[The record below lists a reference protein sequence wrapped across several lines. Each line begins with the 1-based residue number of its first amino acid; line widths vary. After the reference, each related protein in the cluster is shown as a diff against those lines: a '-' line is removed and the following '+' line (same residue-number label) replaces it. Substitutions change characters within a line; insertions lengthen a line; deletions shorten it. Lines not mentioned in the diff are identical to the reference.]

1 MDVDIGKYFECGQCK
16 NVYFCGKKC
25 QVAVWK
31 QHKTICQ
38 SIFTLNKGHQ
48 QNVIKRECY
57 ANDLSMKEKSMVA
70 TLIGDTSLMDCE
82 IGGVPS
88 PALLDRGQ
96 QVSNVSEKQLKNE
109 LNDHLTTDN
118 ERYIRGTR

>member
-1 MDVDIGKYFECGQCK
+1 M
-16 NVYFCGKKC
+16 
-25 QVAVWK
+25 WK

-38 SIFTLNKGHQ
+38 SIFTLNKSHQ

-57 ANDLSMKEKSMVA
+57 ANDLSMKGKSMVA
-70 TLIGDTSLMDCE
+70 TLIGDTCLMDCE

-109 LNDHLTTDN
+109 LSDH
-118 ERYIRGTR
+118 